1 MNEETPTIEARVTAH
16 PFLSGMPANHV
27 RVLADCAKHLRF
39 ESGEIIFRAGEPAT
53 GFYLLES
60 GGVVIEAKGK
70 KKPIVIDQLL
80 PGEPLGWSWIFEP
93 PRWQYDARTTAP
105 TTALFFDAGVLRK
118 HRNDDETFG
127 HELFQRMS
135 EVMVKRLQAARG
147 KLADAL
153 ED

>member
-1 MNEETPTIEARVTAH
+1 MNEETPTIEARVSAH
-16 PFLSGMPANHV
+16 PFFSGMPANHV
-27 RVLADCAKHLRF
+27 RVLAECAKPLRF
-39 ESGEIIFRAGEPAT
+39 EAGEIVFRAGEPAN

-60 GGVVIEAKGK
+60 GGVAIEAKGK

-93 PRWQYDARTTAP
+93 PRWQYDARATAP
-105 TTALFFDAGVLRK
+105 TTALFFDAGVLQK